1 MNYYSEIDVATRK
14 QAFETM
20 AYSYAKTKG
29 YNLYTYC
36 LPETSIPVY
45 SFCKGDLRW
54 ATAMVFEDP
63 EEIYATF
70 DRIAKRVEEALEP
83 SKCARELGKTGAEGL
98 ADRSMLN
105 STFGRALRS
114 GKSLAAHA
122 FLEKEFHIP
131 PLKGPAFRIPRIKD
145 VIFNEPATIVFWGDG
160 TKTVV
165 KCQEYDEY
173 DPEKG
178 LAMAIS
184 KKALGNDRKYYHTFL
199 KCLKKYDRPEPK
211 GTTLEEMAKSVS
223 RFNKAVKNTPF
234 FGMKHG
240 D

>member
-1 MNYYSEIDVATRK
+1 MKMDDMNRKFEREGFDVKRDYDSITRLYEFTILKDGRAYSEHFKYPEHMRPVSRDAYQRDFIKHMIK
-14 QAFETM
+14 QFKLIHAIHDDYMDSQTY
-20 AYSYAKTKG
+20 AYSYMK
-29 YNLYTYC
+29 
-36 LPETSIPVY
+36 PI
-45 SFCKGDLRW
+45 
-54 ATAMVFEDP
+54 
-63 EEIYATF
+63 
-70 DRIAKRVEEALEP
+70 
-83 SKCARELGKTGAEGL
+83 AEGCICTASKNGL
-98 ADRSMLN
+98 EIKCNLTTNGKLFLN
-105 STFGRALRS
+105 
-114 GKSLAAHA
+114 
-122 FLEKEFHIP
+122 KEFHIP

-145 VIFNEPATIVFWGDG
+145 VIFNDPATIVFWADG

-165 KCQEYDEY
+165 KCQNDEPY

-211 GTTLEEMAKSVS
+211 GTTLEEMAKSMS